1 MFFARN
7 PHQDGNLLDADE
19 LPLTFRHVN
28 QHRHVELAGRTDYG
42 TETGKFGHIEVAD
55 ANLMRFCVLSGCGK
69 TRSET
74 CYA

>member
-1 MFFARN
+1 
-7 PHQDGNLLDADE
+7 
-19 LPLTFRHVN
+19 
-28 QHRHVELAGRTDYG
+28 
-42 TETGKFGHIEVAD
+42 VAD